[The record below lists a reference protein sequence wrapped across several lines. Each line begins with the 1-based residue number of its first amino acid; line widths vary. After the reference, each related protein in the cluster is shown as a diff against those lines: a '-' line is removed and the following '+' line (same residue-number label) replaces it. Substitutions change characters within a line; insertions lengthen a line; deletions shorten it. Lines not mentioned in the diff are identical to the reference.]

1 MLLNCMIKGDKG
13 SYAAFEER
21 KTLLVQKDILA
32 KISKVSYMHF
42 NITLL
47 LGNLQGESC
56 HNKDFVRVSINA
68 TNTEYHNEDN

>member
-42 NITLL
+42 ITLL
-47 LGNLQGESC
+47 LVNLQGKSC
-56 HNKDFVRVSINA
+56 HNKDSVRVSINA